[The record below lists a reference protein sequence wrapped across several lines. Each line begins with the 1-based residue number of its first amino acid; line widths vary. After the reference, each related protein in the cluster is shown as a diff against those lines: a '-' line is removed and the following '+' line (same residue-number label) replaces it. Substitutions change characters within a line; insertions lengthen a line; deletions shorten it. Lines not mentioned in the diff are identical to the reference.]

1 MFIDESKFRL
11 LPTVRR
17 TYAPAGETPFLRTVS
32 SQPVVVISA
41 LTYTP
46 QTDEFYLFIRM
57 QQENFDN
64 ESVRPF
70 LLDLMTLLPRKPVF
84 LLDNW
89 SAHLKAVE
97 ILEDDGEIEVWEE
110 ENNED
115 SEEASDETAPDGAV
129 VYFPTYAPEL
139 NPTEYVWSQSKY
151 AELANYT
158 PKTTDVLQ
166 RRVGQSLTDI
176 SNDQELLREF
186 VKDSEL
192 ELGL

>member
-1 MFIDESKFRL
+1 
-11 LPTVRR
+11 
-17 TYAPAGETPFLRTVS
+17 VS
-32 SQPVVVISA
+32 AKPVVVVSA

-46 QTDEFYLFIRM
+46 RTDEFGLFVRM

-64 ESVRPF
+64 QSVRPF
-70 LLDLMTLLPRKPVF
+70 LRDLMTLLLRKPVF

-89 SAHLKAVE
+89 SAHIKAIE
-97 ILEDDGEIEVWEE
+97 ILEDDGVVEVWD
-110 ENNED
+110 ED
-115 SEEASDETAPDGAV
+115 PTEDGEGEEASDEAPDETAPDGAV

-166 RRVGQSLTDI
+166 QRVGQSLLGI
-176 SNDQELLREF
+176 SDDQELLRKF
-186 VKDSEL
+186 VKYSEL
-192 ELGL
+192 ELEL

>member
-1 MFIDESKFRL
+1 M
-11 LPTVRR
+11 
-17 TYAPAGETPFLRTVS
+17 
-32 SQPVVVISA
+32 ISA

-46 QTDEFYLFIRM
+46 RTDEFDLFVRM
-57 QQENFDN
+57 QQENFN
-64 ESVRPF
+64 NQSVRPF
-70 LLDLMTLLPRKPVF
+70 LLDLMTLLSRKPVF

-89 SAHLKAVE
+89 SAHIKAVE
-97 ILEDDGEIEVWEE
+97 ILEDDGKVEVWED

-115 SEEASDETAPDGAV
+115 DENEAGSEEAADETAPDGAV

-139 NPTEYVWSQSKY
+139 NPAEYVWSQSKY

-166 RRVGQSLTDI
+166 RRVGQSLLGI
-176 SNDQELLREF
+176 SDDQKLLREF
-186 VKDSEL
+186 VKYSGL

>member
-1 MFIDESKFRL
+1 
-11 LPTVRR
+11 
-17 TYAPAGETPFLRTVS
+17 VS

-46 QTDEFYLFIRM
+46 RTDEFDLFIRM
-57 QQENFDN
+57 QQMNFENQ
-64 ESVRPF
+64 SVRSF
-70 LLDLMTLLPRKPVF
+70 LLDLMTLLPRKPVV

-89 SAHLKAVE
+89 SAHIKAVE
-97 ILEDDGEIEVWEE
+97 ILEEDGKVEVWEE
-110 ENNED
+110 ESSEDEEEED
-115 SEEASDETAPDGAV
+115 STEVPDETAPDGAV

-139 NPTEYVWSQSKY
+139 NPCEYVWSQSKY

-166 RRVGQSLTDI
+166 RRVGQSLLSI
-176 SNDQELLREF
+176 SDDQELLREF
-186 VKDSEL
+186 VKYSEL

>member
-1 MFIDESKFRL
+1 
-11 LPTVRR
+11 
-17 TYAPAGETPFLRTVS
+17 VS

-46 QTDEFYLFIRM
+46 RTDKFDLFIRM
-57 QQENFDN
+57 QQTNFENK
-64 ESVRPF
+64 SIRSF
-70 LLDLMTLLPRKPVF
+70 LLDLMTLLPRKPVV

-89 SAHLKAVE
+89 SAHIKAVE
-97 ILEDDGEIEVWEE
+97 ILEEDGKVEVWEE
-110 ENNED
+110 ESSENE
-115 SEEASDETAPDGAV
+115 EEEDTAEVPDKTAPDGAV

-139 NPTEYVWSQSKY
+139 NPCESVWSQSKY

-166 RRVGQSLTDI
+166 RRVGQSLLSI
-176 SNDQELLREF
+176 SDDPELLREF
-186 VKDSEL
+186 VKYSEL

>member
-1 MFIDESKFRL
+1 
-11 LPTVRR
+11 
-17 TYAPAGETPFLRTVS
+17 
-32 SQPVVVISA
+32 
-41 LTYTP
+41 
-46 QTDEFYLFIRM
+46 M

-70 LLDLMTLLPRKPVF
+70 LRDLMTLLPRKPMF

-89 SAHLKAVE
+89 SAHIKAVN
-97 ILEDDGEIEVWEE
+97 ILEDDGVVEVWDEDE
-110 ENNED
+110 ED
-115 SEEASDETAPDGAV
+115 SEETPDVTAPDGAV

-166 RRVGQSLTDI
+166 RRVGQSLLGI
-176 SNDQELLREF
+176 SDDQALLREF
-186 VKDSEL
+186 VKYSDL

>member
-1 MFIDESKFRL
+1 
-11 LPTVRR
+11 
-17 TYAPAGETPFLRTVS
+17 VS

-46 QTDEFYLFIRM
+46 RTDEFGLFFRM

-70 LLDLMTLLPRKPVF
+70 LRDLMTLLPRKPVF

-89 SAHLKAVE
+89 SAHIKAVE
-97 ILEDDGEIEVWEE
+97 ILEDDGVIEVWEE
-110 ENNED
+110 DTTEDDEDEED
-115 SEEASDETAPDGAV
+115 SKEAPDETAPDSAV

-139 NPTEYVWSQSKY
+139 NPAEYVWSQSKY

-166 RRVGQSLTDI
+166 RRVGQSLLGI
-176 SNDQELLREF
+176 SENQELLRKF
-186 VKDSEL
+186 VKNSDL

>member
-1 MFIDESKFRL
+1 MSSK
-11 LPTVRR
+11 
-17 TYAPAGETPFLRTVS
+17 
-32 SQPVVVISA
+32 PVVVISA
-41 LTYTP
+41 LTYRP
-46 QTDEFYLFIRM
+46 QTDEFDLFIRM

-64 ESVRPF
+64 QSVRPF
-70 LLDLMTLLPRKPVF
+70 LRDVMTLLPQKPVF

-89 SAHLKAVE
+89 SAHIKAVE
-97 ILEDDGEIEVWEE
+97 ILEDDGTVEIWEE
-110 ENNED
+110 RTNEED
-115 SEEASDETAPDGAV
+115 SDETAPEGAV

-166 RRVGQSLTDI
+166 RRVGQSLLGI
-176 SNDQELLREF
+176 SEDQELLRKF
-186 VKDSEL
+186 VKYSEL

>member
-1 MFIDESKFRL
+1 
-11 LPTVRR
+11 VR
-17 TYAPAGETPFLRTVS
+17 PVS

-46 QTDEFYLFIRM
+46 RTDEFNLFFRM
-57 QQENFDN
+57 QQDNFENQ
-64 ESVRPF
+64 SVRSF
-70 LLDLMTLLPRKPVF
+70 LLDLMTLLPRKPVV

-89 SAHLKAVE
+89 SAHIKAVK
-97 ILEDDGEIEVWEE
+97 ILEEDEEIEIWEE
-110 ENNED
+110 EPTEDDEEAD
-115 SEEASDETAPDGAV
+115 SEEAADETAPDGAV
-129 VYFPTYAPEL
+129 VFFPTYAPEL

-166 RRVGQSLTDI
+166 RRVGQSLVGI
-176 SNDQELLREF
+176 SDKQDLLRKF

-192 ELGL
+192 ELEL